1 MLWEKESSDGNAMY
15 VDLFKRSWRF
25 GEPVETQYRLHEM
38 SKISY
43 NASGSYYKN
52 DVTATKYREI
62 GNKKFAKKQF
72 LDAMECYNQSLCF
85 AKIGS
90 KAVGLAYA
98 NRSTC
103 FLKLNMFKKCL
114 ADIELATENQ
124 YPAHLMEKL
133 EKRKNDCLKAM
144 ETEADQSGIFDPKLD
159 FDANERFACLANV
172 LDVRCNDRFG
182 RHIVATADI
191 DIGKTVMVEKCFI
204 GVTKHDH
211 YKCCNICL
219 KTNQNLIPCR
229 NCTSALFCSDCKN
242 TDLHQIECDMCFGC
256 PAGYKFMDV
265 VRSISLAKNAFENA
279 NELMAFVENLLK
291 NTALD
296 MPSNLV
302 DPRSTYAEFFKLC
315 RDLYKYQVYLQQAY
329 LFYRLLLDQDEVSAY
344 FNTNVHK
351 RFLMHLVQHH
361 ISMILHGSFNKRAAP
376 IGGINITDTYVN
388 IIAKHINHSCVPN
401 VCHVFKDG
409 CIKCVVIRP
418 IKKNEQLLISQ
429 FACDVFES
437 ELQRMAVL
445 RSRFV
450 NCECERCMLNSF
462 PSNPRMLLD
471 SDFKL
476 IQKIF
481 KNQTLYFGLYDRE
494 RIELMKAKCFSFLQK
509 YGRMNWSKEMGYI
522 LDVLSLLLNE

>member
-1 MLWEKESSDGNAMY
+1 
-15 VDLFKRSWRF
+15 
-25 GEPVETQYRLHEM
+25 
-38 SKISY
+38 
-43 NASGSYYKN
+43 
-52 DVTATKYREI
+52 
-62 GNKKFAKKQF
+62 
-72 LDAMECYNQSLCF
+72 
-85 AKIGS
+85 
-90 KAVGLAYA
+90 
-98 NRSTC
+98 
-103 FLKLNMFKKCL
+103 
-114 ADIELATENQ
+114 
-124 YPAHLMEKL
+124 
-133 EKRKNDCLKAM
+133 
-144 ETEADQSGIFDPKLD
+144 
-159 FDANERFACLANV
+159 
-172 LDVRCNDRFG
+172 
-182 RHIVATADI
+182 
-191 DIGKTVMVEKCFI
+191 
-204 GVTKHDH
+204 
-211 YKCCNICL
+211 
-219 KTNQNLIPCR
+219 
-229 NCTSALFCSDCKN
+229 
-242 TDLHQIECDMCFGC
+242 MCFGC